1 MGVRSERTADLLK
14 AVEDLK
20 RRSAQ
25 IEGRRAAAQSELD
38 RVDAEIRAL
47 GFDPGELEGELAKLD
62 AEFDAQLDQLE
73 RMVADYRNQIKQYE
87 GV

>member
-20 RRSAQ
+20 RRAAQ
-25 IEGRRAAAQSELD
+25 IEGRRVAAQSELD
-38 RVDAEIRAL
+38 RVDGEIRAL
-47 GFDPGELEGELAKLD
+47 GIEPEDLERVLKELD
-62 AEFDAQLDQLE
+62 AEFDVQLDRLE
-73 RMVADYRNQIKQYE
+73 RMVGDYRDQLKQYE